1 MSYATTIMYLVALAA
16 LVVGVVIIA
25 RPTPSEAAVY
35 RHRIFGTMLIAFAVI
50 LAGFATVGWYATPV

>member
-16 LVVGVVIIA
+16 LVVGVVLIA

-35 RHRIFGTMLIAFAVI
+35 RHRIFATMLIAFAVI
-50 LAGFATVGWYATPV
+50 LAGFATVGWYALSN